1 MDANVI
7 DVALPVEIGSATFYQ
22 RATIDGVEWNKGD
35 VFYVRDHYGVP
46 RPVVF
51 EYVCNG
57 RVTCYSR
64 QRYRRPGGAT
74 QPCGYTSSIMPS
86 RTAVE
91 MDPTELEF
99 RQLAADLTDIG
110 EDDEAARLLEV
121 FAESGDAA
129 ELEQAKR
136 RALQIIDAASDAPL

>member
-1 MDANVI
+1 
-7 DVALPVEIGSATFYQ
+7 
-22 RATIDGVEWNKGD
+22 
-35 VFYVRDHYGVP
+35 
-46 RPVVF
+46 
-51 EYVCNG
+51 
-57 RVTCYSR
+57 
-64 QRYRRPGGAT
+64 
-74 QPCGYTSSIMPS
+74 MPS